1 MPLID
6 ISGVGSEFQGVG
18 RLEDGRAVF
27 VPGALPGEEVE
38 IELVALKDRFALGR
52 LQRVLVP
59 SPERIPPD
67 CPWYEA
73 CGGCRARHMTYAC
86 ELKLKREKVLNDL
99 TRLGGLKEPTV
110 LDTLPSPSQN
120 AYRDKAEF
128 ACQGGRVGVTHEGT
142 NELTEVDYCLL
153 QTEGVNRLLSLA
165 RPLVKRFPARWLVCR
180 ENADGELMLILSVQQ
195 SCDPKSAALTLM
207 QQEPRLKSV
216 QLCLLKPRPAHALD
230 GVCRCVAG
238 APALT
243 ETLLGLKFRLSP
255 LSFFQINRR
264 QAAKLY
270 ELALDFAKAGPE
282 QRIADVYCGAGTISL
297 CAAARGSHVTG
308 IEIVAPAV
316 EDARFNAR
324 QNGLSERAEFLQ
336 GDAAVLYPRLSRS
349 QGFDSVIVDPP
360 RKGLARPVVDALIAA
375 PAPRLVYISCDPAT
389 LARDVKLLTASGA
402 DRFEKAVP
410 VDMFPGTHHVETVVL
425 LSGR

>member
-1 MPLID
+1 MPLIT
-6 ISGVGSEFQGVG
+6 ITGVGSELQGVG

-38 IELVALKDRFALGR
+38 AQLLSVKERYALGR
-52 LQRVLVP
+52 LTRVLSP
-59 SPERIPPD
+59 SPERVAPD

-73 CGGCRARHMTYAC
+73 CGGCRARHMRYAC
-86 ELKLKREKVLNDL
+86 ELKLKREKVRNDL
-99 TRLGGLKEPTV
+99 TRLGGLKDPLV

-128 ACQGGRVGVTHEGT
+128 ACRDSRAGVTREGT
-142 NELTEVDYCLL
+142 NELTEVDSCLL
-153 QTEGVNRLLSLA
+153 QTPGVNRLLSLA
-165 RPLVKRFPARWLVCR
+165 RPLVKRFPARWLVLR
-180 ENADGELMLILSVQQ
+180 ENADKELMLIVSVQQ
-195 SCDPKSAALTLM
+195 NCDIKSEALSLM

-238 APALT
+238 AASLS

-255 LSFFQINRR
+255 LSFFQVNRA

-270 ELALDFAKAGPE
+270 ELALDFAKAGPNV
-282 QRIADVYCGAGTISL
+282 RIADVYCGAGTISL
-297 CAAARGSHVTG
+297 CAAARGAQVTG

-324 QNGLSERAEFLQ
+324 QNGLGERAEFLQ
-336 GDAAVLYPRLSRS
+336 GDAAEIYPRLLRSR
-349 QGFDSVIVDPP
+349 GFDAVIVDPP

-375 PAPRLVYISCDPAT
+375 PAKRLVYISCDPAT
-389 LARDVKLLTASGA
+389 LARDIKLLTASA
-402 DRFEKAVP
+402 YRFEQAVP
-410 VDMFPGTHHVETVVL
+410 VDMFPGTQHVETVTL
-425 LSGR
+425 ITRA